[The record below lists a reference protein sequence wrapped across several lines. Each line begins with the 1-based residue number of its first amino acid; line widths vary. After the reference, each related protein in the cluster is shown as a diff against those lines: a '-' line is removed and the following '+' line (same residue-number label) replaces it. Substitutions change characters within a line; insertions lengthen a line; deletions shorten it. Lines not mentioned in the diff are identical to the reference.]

1 MRVLIIEDYAP
12 LAESLSQGLR
22 EAGFTVD
29 LAMQGNDGLEFAR
42 TSPPDAIVLD
52 VMLPELDGFEVL
64 RALRAQKCLVPV
76 LMLTAKD
83 DLASRVKGLDLG
95 ADDYLTKPFAL
106 VELLARL
113 RAIIR
118 RRYQAADNLIH
129 VGTLEIDL
137 GARSVK
143 RGGVPIALSATE
155 FALLE
160 YLALRQGQVVTRTEI
175 WEHVYDFAS
184 APSSNVIDV
193 YIGYLRKKL
202 DHDQAV
208 KVIQTRRGLGYLL
221 GVE

>member
-1 MRVLIIEDYAP
+1 MRVLVIEDYAP
-12 LAESLSQGLR
+12 LAQSLSQGLR

-29 LAMQGNDGLEFAR
+29 LAMHGGDGLEFAR

-64 RALRAQKCLVPV
+64 RALRGQKCLVPV

-118 RRYQAADNLIH
+118 RRYQAADNLIR

-143 RGGVPIALSATE
+143 RGGLPITLSATE

-208 KVIQTRRGLGYLL
+208 KVIHTRRGLGYLL